1 MRLALAVALCL
12 ASGDLIVQIAWP
24 RFAKRIDRLLKWSL
38 AVGFGLG
45 FSSATFFVARALNLE
60 HFLAIDALCFALL
73 LGSYFLRRR
82 RNASA
87 IKGPQTLHHGLEL
100 PSWLHRFLIATV
112 AVTFAAALYSSIK
125 LAIAHP
131 DGAGWDAFSI
141 WNLHARFLFRGGS
154 HWRDGLSPLIPW
166 SHPDYPLL
174 LPASIAHFWT
184 YLGHQNQIV
193 PSVIG
198 LAFAFS
204 TLGLL
209 YSSLA
214 QLRGHNVAMLG
225 FITLAST
232 PFFIEQAA
240 SQYADVPLSFFFLAS
255 ITLISLY
262 DQASRDSA
270 ARGFLLLSGL
280 AIGFAA
286 WTKNEGV
293 LFLFAAVIAFF
304 LLSIKS
310 NPRASRG
317 RDSQTTLTERFTL
330 ATVLLGAAPSIAL
343 VLWLKHLTPPGDLFQ
358 APAVM
363 LQKILTP
370 GRYWAI
376 VKWYAKEFLR
386 FGEWWPIPATVLLLV
401 LCFTAASNNTE
412 PRAASRRIANWTLA
426 LTLAGYF
433 AIYVITPKD
442 LYWHLRFSLNRLFL
456 QLWPSVIFLFFS
468 SVSFRS
474 FDNVSK

>member
-12 ASGDLIVQIAWP
+12 ASGDLIVRVAWP
-24 RFAKRIDRLLKWSL
+24 RFAKGTDRLLKWSL

-73 LGSYFLRRR
+73 LGWYSFLG
-82 RNASA
+82 RNRKA
-87 IKGPQTLHHGLEL
+87 IDFPQAPNQGLEL
-100 PSWLHRFLIATV
+100 PAWLHRFLIVTA
-112 AVTFAAALYSSIK
+112 AVTLAVALYSSIK

-131 DGAGWDAFSI
+131 HGDGWDAFSI
-141 WNLHARFLFRGGS
+141 WNLHARFLFRGGGY
-154 HWRDGLSPLIPW
+154 WRDGLSPLIPW

-184 YLGHQNQIV
+184 YLGHEKQIV

-198 LAFAFS
+198 LVFAFS

-214 QLRGHNVAMLG
+214 QMRGHNVAMLG

-232 PFFIEQAA
+232 PLFIEQAA

-255 ITLISLY
+255 MTLVSLY
-262 DQASRDSA
+262 AQASREGA
-270 ARGFLLLSGL
+270 ARGFLVLSGL

-293 LFLFAAVIAFF
+293 LFLFATVAAFLIVSTHGKRQKSPSNKSETPAWPAVAM
-304 LLSIKS
+304 LLL
-310 NPRASRG
+310 PAVPVFG
-317 RDSQTTLTERFTL
+317 
-330 ATVLLGAAPSIAL
+330 L
-343 VLWLKHLTPPGDLFQ
+343 VLWLKHLAPRGDLFS
-358 APAVM
+358 APQIM
-363 LQKILTP
+363 LEKMLTP
-370 GRYWAI
+370 ARYWAI

-386 FGEWWPIPATVLLLV
+386 FGEWWPIPATVLLLA
-401 LCFTAASNNTE
+401 LYFTAASRKTG
-412 PRAASRRIANWTLA
+412 PKRTSLRLGNWTLT

-433 AIYVITPKD
+433 AVYVITPNE

-474 FDNVSK
+474 FNNVSK